1 MPDLHD
7 DDGFGSSTGHDTR
20 TRTKNRLTE
29 PPMYHVIL
37 LNDDYTTMEFVI
49 QVLQHVFHKNI
60 AEATRVMLQVHRTG
74 RGVAGTY
81 THDIARTKAD
91 QVMKMAF
98 KESHPLRCI
107 LEQA

>member
-1 MPDLHD
+1 MPELHD
-7 DDGFGSSTGHDTR
+7 DSGIGGSTAHGIQS
-20 TRTKNRLTE
+20 RTKSRTTE
-29 PPMYHVIL
+29 PPLYHVIL
-37 LNDDYTTMEFVI
+37 LNDDFTTMEFVI
-49 QVLQHVFHKNI
+49 KVLQHVFHKNI

-81 THDIARTKAD
+81 THDIARTKAE